1 MLDRYK
7 SNKKKSIVTGKGD
20 TGYTYTRSGEK
31 IRKDDIRLEVV
42 GTIDELSS
50 FIGLAKSL
58 LKDQNPKDIL
68 KKIQKDLLVLGT
80 QISGETLKKLKEK
93 INLKHIQYLEK
104 IIKELEKNLK
114 FENFVLTGDDLTSSA
129 LHIIHTITRR
139 VERRVVTLTSEAGFE
154 KKNTKNILIYL
165 NRLSDLF
172 FLLACKYS
180 CKEIIKTG
188 EG

>member
-20 TGYTYTRSGEK
+20 GGYTYTRSGER

-58 LKDQNPKDIL
+58 VKDQNLKDIL
-68 KKIQKDLLVLGT
+68 RKIQKYLLVLGT
-80 QISGETLKKLKEK
+80 QISGKTPKKSKEK
-93 INLKHIQYLEK
+93 ISLKHTQYLEK
-104 IIKELEKNLK
+104 TINELEKNLT

-129 LHIIHTITRR
+129 LHIAHTITRR
-139 VERRVVTLTSEAGFE
+139 LERRVVTLTSETGFE
-154 KKNTKNILIYL
+154 NKDTKNILIYL

-172 FLLACKYS
+172 FLLACKCS
-180 CKEIIKTG
+180 CKEIIKDKKL
-188 EG
+188 